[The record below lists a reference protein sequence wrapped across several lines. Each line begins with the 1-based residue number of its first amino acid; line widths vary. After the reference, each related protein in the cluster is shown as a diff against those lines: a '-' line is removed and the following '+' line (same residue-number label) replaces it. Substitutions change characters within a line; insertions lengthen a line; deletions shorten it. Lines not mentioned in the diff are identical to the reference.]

1 MLIALDLFIKVED
14 YLTFEQFVKLS
25 EELKDSAKEITY
37 GNELTGHRPLR
48 TDIPDRAFQE
58 YVVDAVLAVV
68 EDTTEDEC
76 PLINQEIISD
86 PACICDYAGWALA
99 HDWNQDGAA

>member
-1 MLIALDLFIKVED
+1 MLISLDLFMRVED
-14 YLTFEQFVKLS
+14 FLTFEEFVKLS
-25 EELKDSAKEITY
+25 EELKDTASEITY

-48 TDIPDRAFQE
+48 DDIPDRAFQE
-58 YVVDAVLAVV
+58 YVVDAVLSIA
-68 EDTTEDEC
+68 EDTMPDED
-76 PLINQEIISD
+76 PLINLEIMRD